1 MNITIMTTIMKTTIM
16 SMITNII
23 MNMTRTAPA
32 DATIT
37 KSMITTT
44 TMNTITIMKTTT
56 TNMNITTI
64 MMTMT
69 TSMNII
75 MSMMRTA
82 PADAMTT
89 TIIITTMQ
97 MKCLQAG
104 QRDASTNFTKEKDR
118 GCIKDS
124 LRDR

>member
-37 KSMITTT
+37 KNMSMITTT
-44 TMNTITIMKTTT
+44 TMNTITTMS
-56 TNMNITTI
+56 TI
-64 MMTMT
+64 MNMTK
-69 TSMNII
+69 
-75 MSMMRTA
+75 TA
-82 PADAMTT
+82 PADAMTMS
-89 TIIITTMQ
+89 IIITIMQ

-104 QRDASTNFTKEKDR
+104 AKRRLTNSRRKR
-118 GCIKDS
+118 S
-124 LRDR
+124 RMY